1 MVCITLSLLPFLY
14 DLIFDLILTLSH
26 CGTFLDTYEE
36 GVKELTAE
44 DIQCDRLPRVLYVEP
59 ASKATTKVY
68 DITVDRGISWVVAL
82 KRMKEGSGAS
92 PRNGFYRCV
101 YHGTAF

>member
-1 MVCITLSLLPFLY
+1 MTHSVFNS
-14 DLIFDLILTLSH
+14 
-26 CGTFLDTYEE
+26 DTYEE

-68 DITVDRGISWVVAL
+68 DITVDRGISWEVAL
-82 KRMKEGSGAS
+82 QRMKEGPTRCSAS
-92 PRNGFYRCV
+92 PRDGFYRCV
-101 YHGTAF
+101 RRTDCVA